1 MSRVVR
7 ASRSPDEDDGRR
19 WHIPPPVLGLTGVTG
34 PEGQVILEEVEG
46 DAGPLLWRTFRSV
59 ATWAETRNADRGDV
73 FPATLTSERRAWIEA
88 IDLPGELSEPLT
100 VLASLLDT
108 DSSTD
113 DTAAGEAVGEI
124 GKWATSAG
132 FVRTGAEFHQL
143 ACSVRRS
150 DPALAL
156 EAATATRDLADYARA
171 EVWLQRAIGLSR
183 RVGEWRIYIESHLA
197 YSNMLRRRGNMPGA
211 RRFADRA
218 LRRARRQGLR
228 GYQAS
233 ALHDLFVIESECS
246 NFDRAEVLAG
256 QAFRTYPEDHPV
268 LPWVVHDMAYL
279 WINRRNFPPALAVLK
294 AVEPLVAHEQKPSLL
309 GALAISAGGSGDAE
323 TFDAAVSRLQSLRAG
338 PGVAEAWLEAADG
351 AAALGRMEEAVDWAG
366 RSLGLARDRSE
377 RKIEFLAEKLLTAL
391 RKPTPVEP
399 PAQSPRTYP
408 ELATTV
414 VNVLSRRRARHVT
427 AMRR

>member
-7 ASRSPDEDDGRR
+7 ASRSTDEDDGRR
-19 WHIPPPVLGLTGVTG
+19 WHIPPPVLGLTGFTG

-100 VLASLLDT
+100 ALASLLDT
-108 DSSTD
+108 DSPTD

-156 EAATATRDLADYARA
+156 EAAKATRDLADYARA

-183 RVGEWRIYIESHLA
+183 RVGEWRIYIQAHLA
-197 YSNMLRRRGNMPGA
+197 YGKLLRRRGNLPAA
-211 RRFADRA
+211 RRWVERA
-218 LRRARRQGLR
+218 LRRANRQGLR
-228 GYQAS
+228 LQQAR
-233 ALHDLFVIESECS
+233 AFHDLAAISMEMGQQ
-246 NFDRAEVLAG
+246 DRAELYAERAFRAYPKGDPGLLRLIHDLAFLWMERGVLVPAM
-256 QAFRTYPEDHPV
+256 QAFAALKPHALPEQRPYV
-268 LPWVVHDMAYL
+268 LGNLARVAGGLGNDAVYEASRAELAELPCM
-279 WINRRNFPPALAVLK
+279 PAL
-294 AVEPLVAHEQKPSLL
+294 S
-309 GALAISAGGSGDAE
+309 
-323 TFDAAVSRLQSLRAG
+323 
-338 PGVAEAWLEAADG
+338 EAWLEVGRGAVHLGRLEEAR
-351 AAALGRMEEAVDWAG
+351 AAASEALRVAT
-366 RSLGLARDRSE
+366 DRRE
-377 RKIEFLAEKLLTAL
+377 HRIEFMVEDLLAGIDAQEGAGAPARPAERAPRNPAL
-391 RKPTPVEP
+391 PD
-399 PAQSPRTYP
+399 A
-408 ELATTV
+408 V
-414 VNVLSRRRARHVT
+414 VAAMGKFARV
-427 AMRR
+427 